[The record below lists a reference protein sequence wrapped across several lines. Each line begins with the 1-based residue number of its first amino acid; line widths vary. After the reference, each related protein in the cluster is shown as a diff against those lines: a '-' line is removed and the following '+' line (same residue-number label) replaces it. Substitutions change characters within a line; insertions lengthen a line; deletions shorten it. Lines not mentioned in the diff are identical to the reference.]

1 MRQTCPTKR
10 YIIHSGASM
19 IQLTVCT
26 EMAFRMAAERVQQL
40 HPRQSNTWRKQVAGA
55 GGSPKSQQKFV
66 GD

>member
-1 MRQTCPTKR
+1 
-10 YIIHSGASM
+10 M